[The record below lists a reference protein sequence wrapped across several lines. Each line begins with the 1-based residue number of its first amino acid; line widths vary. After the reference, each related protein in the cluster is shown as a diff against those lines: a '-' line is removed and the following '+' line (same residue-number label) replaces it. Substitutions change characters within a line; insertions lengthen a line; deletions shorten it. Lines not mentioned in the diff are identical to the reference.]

1 MDYDGELYA
10 ERLRRKQQ
18 AAALAAGKAEW
29 TDHLSKVVR
38 KKLCGAWEEAS
49 SDFAPLDD
57 EMLVAP
63 IAQRTRRSL
72 GRALRPGHM
81 TPPRNESEFLQA
93 VLDEDAVHNDE
104 LLSLIEAEHEALN
117 QYTPPQPT
125 ASALALFGPNFR
137 LESGSE
143 GSRGLAGIER
153 RELAAEQFRN
163 RVNEIFAAHIVGF
176 HLHQNSRLVPVQS
189 HEMHNAVV
197 APTLYLLHSQPRFAA
212 AERAYQAALRELRN
226 RDPGDAITDAGT
238 ALQDTLV
245 ALGCTGK
252 NVTSLLASAKQIGLV
267 RENESPL
274 TDAIPQA
281 IRWATRQRNAGEA
294 HRGDADYT
302 MSDAWMVVHVVGA
315 LIIRLSEATSKPT

>member
-1 MDYDGELYA
+1 MEYEGELYA
-10 ERLRRKQQ
+10 ERLRLKQQ
-18 AAALAAGKAEW
+18 AAALAAGNAEW
-29 TDHLSKVVR
+29 TERLSDLVR
-38 KKLCGAWEEAS
+38 KKLCGAWEDAS
-49 SDFAPLDD
+49 SDFEPLHN
-57 EMLVAP
+57 EMLVEP

-81 TPPRNESEFLQA
+81 TPPRNNAELLQA
-93 VLDEDAVHNDE
+93 TLDGDAPDNDD
-104 LLSLIEAEHEALN
+104 LLSLIEAEHEVLN
-117 QYTPPQPT
+117 HYTPPRPT
-125 ASALALFGPNFR
+125 ASALTIFGPHVR
-137 LESGSE
+137 LESGSG
-143 GSRGLAGIER
+143 GSHDLSGIDR
-153 RELAAEQFRN
+153 REQAAEQFRN
-163 RVNEIFAAHIVGF
+163 RVNEIFEAHIVSF
-176 HLHQNSRLVPVQS
+176 QLHQNSRLVPVQS

-212 AERAYQAALRELRN
+212 AERAYQDALKELRN

-245 ALGCTGK
+245 ALGCTG
-252 NVTSLLASAKQIGLV
+252 NNITNLLASAKQIGLV

-274 TDAIPQA
+274 TDSIPQV

-315 LIIRLSEATSKPT
+315 LIIRLSEARPTAT